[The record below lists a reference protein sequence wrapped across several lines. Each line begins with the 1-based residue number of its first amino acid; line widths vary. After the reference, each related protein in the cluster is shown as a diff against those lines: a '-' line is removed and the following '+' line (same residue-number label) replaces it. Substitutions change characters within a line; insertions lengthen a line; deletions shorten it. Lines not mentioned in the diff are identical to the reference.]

1 VSRSFDVAVIGAGI
15 VGLATALRLMEHH
28 PQLRLVVIDKEARV
42 ATHQTGHNSGVIH
55 RGVYYAPGSLKAR
68 LCTQGA
74 EEIAAYCDAHGIE
87 VREVGKVIVAL
98 NEGEVP
104 ALEELHRR
112 AGENGVPGIRMIGR
126 AELQE
131 LEPHAA
137 GVQALHSPR
146 TAVVDFAA
154 VAGAFATD
162 VVARGGELRLAT
174 EVTGVEDAGDHVS
187 LHTNGETVTARSVI
201 ACAGLQSD
209 RVVALSDR
217 AAGSTLRIVPFRGDY
232 YVLRPER
239 RHLVR
244 GLIYP
249 VPDPRFPFLGVHFT
263 VRHDGEVWAGPNA
276 VLALRREGYGRFS
289 VSLRDTLDT
298 VTYGG
303 FWRLAAR
310 HWRYGLAEIWR
321 DYVRLAFVRALQRY
335 VPEVRSADLVP
346 GPSGVR
352 AQALAA
358 DGSMVDDFVV
368 DRVGRVLHV
377 RNAPSPAAT
386 SSLAIGSFI
395 AERAESELGVGAR

>member
-1 VSRSFDVAVIGAGI
+1 MSRTFDVAVIGAGI
-15 VGLATALRLMEHH
+15 VGLATALRLMERH
-28 PQLRLVVIDKEARV
+28 PRLRVAVIDKEARV
-42 ATHQTGHNSGVIH
+42 ATHQTGHNSGVLH

-74 EEIAAYCDAHGIE
+74 DQMTAYCDARRIE

-98 NEGEVP
+98 NEAELP

-112 AGENGVPGIRMIGR
+112 SLENGVPGIRRIGP
-126 AELQE
+126 AELRD

-154 VAGAFATD
+154 VARAFADD
-162 VVARGGELRLAT
+162 VVARGGEVLLST
-174 EVTGVEDAGDHVS
+174 EVNGLENGAAHVS
-187 LHTNGETVTARSVI
+187 LLTNGETVTATSVI

-209 RVVALSDR
+209 RVVSLSDR
-217 AAGSTLRIVPFRGDY
+217 AAGRKLRIVPFRGDY

-239 RHLVR
+239 RQLVR

-289 VSLRDTLDT
+289 VSLRDTVGTLG
-298 VTYGG
+298 YGG

-310 HWRYGLAEIWR
+310 HWRYGLAEFWR
-321 DYVRLAFVRALQRY
+321 DYVRIAFVRALQRY
-335 VPEVRSADLVP
+335 VPEVRSADLVS

-358 DGSMVDDFVV
+358 DGSLVDDFVIE
-368 DRVGRVLHV
+368 RTGRILHV

-395 AERAESELGVGAR
+395 ADRAERELGVGAR